1 MLLEADDDDDDDDD
15 DAVGFGAVG
24 AAELFASTEEADEE
38 EDGMADKQWSGFI
51 YFVVDNEL
59 RLHGRARVRGSS
71 TSRRLPFSESC
82 FLVPKKTK

>member
-1 MLLEADDDDDDDDD
+1 MLLEADDDDDDDDDD

-51 YFVVDNEL
+51 YLVVDNEL
-59 RLHGRARVRGSS
+59 RLHGRGSS
-71 TSRRLPFSESC
+71 TSRHPFSESC